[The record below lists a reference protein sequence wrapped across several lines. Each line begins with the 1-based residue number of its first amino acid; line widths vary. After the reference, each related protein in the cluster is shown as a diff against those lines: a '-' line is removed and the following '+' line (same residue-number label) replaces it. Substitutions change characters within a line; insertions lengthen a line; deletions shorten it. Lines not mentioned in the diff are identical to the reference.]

1 MFLQNEFHPIVLW
14 DLPPY
19 QCFSLKLYRRE
30 RGKTKEQNIIL
41 RNKKKYTVGT
51 QNMRVQ
57 SLKEG
62 IFTHLEWDDLS
73 LVLLLIE
80 FSSFL
85 CVVDF
90 NHMRPN

>member
-1 MFLQNEFHPIVLW
+1 MFSPCSAKRRASEK
-14 DLPPY
+14 DLP
-19 QCFSLKLYRRE
+19 
-30 RGKTKEQNIIL
+30 
-41 RNKKKYTVGT
+41 V
-51 QNMRVQ
+51 
-57 SLKEG
+57 KEG